1 MHLSSGRPKL
11 VQDQPTSH
19 HTICNLLI
27 PLTPGATTLSGN
39 LTEETGLDVEEILDF
54 FTNLQSNFC
63 ASANTPAEIS
73 STGALTFTAAETAEE
88 TQIFSVSA
96 QALNNARSVS
106 FNGFSSAP
114 NTKVIITVQGN
125 QTVNFTNAGIAL
137 NGLFPSGILWVF
149 CASQPV
155 SISSIQ
161 FQGSLVTLDSL
172 TLTNVDLRGA
182 VIANSITASSASLF
196 GVPACF

>member
-11 VQDQPTSH
+11 VKYQPTSH
-19 HTICNLLI
+19 HLICNVLI

-39 LTEETGLDVEEILDF
+39 VTEVTGLDVEEILDF
-54 FTNLQSNFC
+54 FTHLQSNFC
-63 ASANTPAEIS
+63 ASASTPAQLS
-73 STGALTFTAAETAEE
+73 STGAITFTAAQTNEE
-88 TQIFSVSA
+88 TQIFSVPA
-96 QALNNARSVS
+96 EALNMARSVS

-114 NTKVIITVQGN
+114 NTNVIITVQGN

-149 CASQPV
+149 CAPQPV

-161 FQGSLVTLDSL
+161 FQGSLLTLDRL

-182 VIANSITASSASLF
+182 IIANSISASSASIF